1 MLALEATLHEEAMG
15 WFKDCSTG
23 LIRIFVLKPYW
34 ELDGGSHSTLEEL
47 EAEDLQPSLM
57 TSELFEVASPED
69 AQQE

>member
-1 MLALEATLHEEAMG
+1 
-15 WFKDCSTG
+15 
-23 LIRIFVLKPYW
+23 
-34 ELDGGSHSTLEEL
+34 LDGGSHSTLEEL